1 MSEVRRIINS
11 RYHGSNEFLEEYCM
25 IIEDLIYEAYSSRY
39 RAYLRLPKSLGRKT
53 VEEIINRS
61 KDHHIVDYVNF
72 QNHCW
77 KLLEGDD
84 SSSGILG
91 KIYYIISGWPEDT
104 DDSKVRRY
112 LLNIFTNELQQMID
126 RLNPGLR
133 TRKKQIERILKKSC
147 NTSDF
152 QKRKIWQLKE
162 LKNPPKTPASM
173 EKIEDAARQLIP
185 PSLNYPGPGSKRGP
199 SIGDKEMGGY
209 LENILRSVG
218 GTVYHHDLIEMIARV
233 YSLFMPKQV
242 YIDES
247 SGRTID
253 DLLQET
259 ASIPVLVDTADSD
272 SLLVCGEHQREAKD
286 IVHAMNDRLKAVY
299 GYLFLQEKS
308 QTEAADVLGVSNATL
323 SNCKKEIDGIL
334 RRHLEQ
340 FSLEERLAVL
350 QLVSKM
356 IAVAI
361 PKTDKERN

>member
-1 MSEVRRIINS
+1 MSDVRRIINA
-11 RYHGSNEFLEEYCM
+11 RYHGNNEFLGEYCM
-25 IIEDLIYEAYSSRY
+25 IVEDLIYEAYSSRY
-39 RAYLRLPKSLGRKT
+39 RVYLRLPTPSGRKM
-53 VEEIINRS
+53 VEEVINRS
-61 KDHHIVDYVNF
+61 KDHHIVDYVDF

-84 SSSGILG
+84 SGSGILG

-133 TRKKQIERILKKSC
+133 SRKKQIERILKKSC

-152 QKRKIWQLKE
+152 QRRKIWQLKGLE
-162 LKNPPKTPASM
+162 KLPATPASM
-173 EKIEDAARQLIP
+173 EKIEDAARQLTP

-199 SIGDKEMGGY
+199 SISDKEMGEY
-209 LENILRSVG
+209 LENILRLVG
-218 GTVYHHDLIEMIARV
+218 GTVYHHDLIEMIAGV
-233 YSLFMPKQV
+233 YSLLMPKQV
-242 YIDES
+242 YVNEA

-253 DLLQET
+253 DLLQGT
-259 ASIPVLVDTADSD
+259 ALMPALVDAVNGD
-272 SLLVCGEHQREAKD
+272 SLLICGEYQRGAEN
-286 IVHAMNDRLKAVY
+286 IVHAMDDRLKAVY
-299 GYLFLQEKS
+299 VYLFLREKN
-308 QTEAADVLGVSNATL
+308 QTEAADLLGISNATL
-323 SNCKKEIDGIL
+323 SNCKKKIDKIL

-340 FSLEERLAVL
+340 FSQEESLAVL
-350 QLVSKM
+350 QLVSEM